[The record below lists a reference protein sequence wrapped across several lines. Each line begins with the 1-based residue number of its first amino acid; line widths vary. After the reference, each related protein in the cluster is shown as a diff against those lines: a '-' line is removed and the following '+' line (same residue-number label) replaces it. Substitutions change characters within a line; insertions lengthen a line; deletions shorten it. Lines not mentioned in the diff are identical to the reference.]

1 MRRSML
7 VLVSCVLPES
17 QAESPCEQRLDCKV
31 PKLFL
36 ASHTD
41 MAGLT
46 WDMSFLMAFLES

>member
-1 MRRSML
+1 ML
-7 VLVSCVLPES
+7 FLVSYVLPES
-17 QAESPCEQRLDCKV
+17 QAESPCEQHLGCRV

-46 WDMSFLMAFLES
+46 WDVSFFDGLSRILRK